1 MNMRNDERRIK
12 RTVSVTVVIP
22 CFNCASTFERALESV
37 LHQTVLPAQVIL
49 VDDGS
54 NDATREV
61 IRGFQDIHGADWLKL
76 VSLEQNYGPAH
87 ARNEG
92 IKQVVTDY
100 IAFLD
105 ADDSW
110 HSKKL
115 ELQYLWMR
123 SNSDVALTGHRIVLA
138 DDDEPTESVINAM
151 PVTKISGTQALLSNP
166 FSTPTVMMKSN
177 LPYRFESGQYYAEDY
192 LFWLRVC
199 LSDAKVYRLEIP
211 LASMHKAAYGQAG
224 LSQNLVAMEKGELKT
239 YRRIYESR
247 AINCFQYY
255 GLVLFSL
262 AKFFRRIV
270 LLRLVRKTT

>member
-1 MNMRNDERRIK
+1 MNMSNDEQRIK
-12 RTVSVTVVIP
+12 RTVSVTVIIP
-22 CFNCASTFERALESV
+22 CFNCASTLGRTLESV
-37 LHQTVLPAQVIL
+37 LHQTVLPEQVIL

-54 NDATREV
+54 NDATKE
-61 IRGFQDIHGADWLKL
+61 IIQGFQDIHSADWLKL
-76 VSLEQNYGPAH
+76 VSLKQNYGPAR

-92 IKQVVTDY
+92 IKEVITDY

-110 HSKKL
+110 LPKKL

-123 SNSDVALTGHRIVLA
+123 SNSDVVLTGHKMVRA
-138 DDDEPTESVINAM
+138 DDNEPAESVINAI
-151 PVTKISGTQALLSNP
+151 PVTKISATQALLSNP
-166 FSTPTVMMKSN
+166 FSTPTVMMKSS
-177 LPYRFESGQYYAEDY
+177 LPYRFESGQHYAEDY

-239 YRRIYESR
+239 YRRIYENR

-262 AKFFRRIV
+262 AKFFRRVV
-270 LLRLVRKTT
+270 LSSGMRKTT